1 MFPIK
6 MSKWKKVLSAT
17 MAAVAGGAAIYA
29 VRKKYGTEEKKSS
42 AYQTEAQLHKQGIYE
57 RYIKRPQDF
66 CCALAAII
74 VLSPVMAVTALL
86 VRIKLGSPV
95 LFKQERPGLNG
106 KVFTLYKFRTMTDE
120 KDSEGNLLPDEVRL
134 TSFGKLLRS
143 TSLDELPELFNIL
156 NGDMSVVGP
165 RPLLVK
171 YLPLYNEHQARR
183 HEVRPGFTGYA
194 QVHGRNAI
202 SWEEKFDLDVEYVDH
217 VTFLG
222 DWRIIFQTVR
232 TVLKREGISSE
243 TAATMEEFKGNA

>member
-1 MFPIK
+1 
-6 MSKWKKVLSAT
+6 MSKYKKLISVILT
-17 MAAVAGGAAIYA
+17 AAAGSVAIYT
-29 VRKKYGTEEKKSS
+29 VRKKYKTVKKSMS
-42 AYQTEAQLHKQGIYE
+42 VDQTDAQVHRQGIYE
-57 RYIKRPQDF
+57 KYVKRPQDL

-86 VRIKLGSPV
+86 VRIKLGTPV

-106 KVFTLYKFRTMTDE
+106 KIFTLYKFRTMTDE
-120 KDSEGNLLPDEVRL
+120 KDSEGNPLSDEERL

-202 SWEEKFDLDVEYVDH
+202 SWEKKFDLDVEYVDH

-222 DWRIIFQTVR
+222 DWKVIFQTVK

-243 TAATMEEFKGNA
+243 TAVTMEEFKGNE